1 MGCHFFLQGI
11 FLTQGSNPGLL
22 HCRQTL
28 YPLSHQGSP
37 VVLKGDDKELQSSGT
52 QLFWHQGPISW
63 KIIFPWTRGLGEWSG
78 GLGMILIRSMKPRF
92 LTSTVPNHFTPENLM
107 LPLIGQEGEHRQQ
120 CKQWGAAV
128 NTDDTLPTAHLLVR
142 SMVLNRPWTAS
153 GPWLRSRR
161 LLL

>member
-128 NTDDTLPTAHLLVR
+128 NTGKASLAGLEPTSCCV
-142 SMVLNRPWTAS
+142 PWFKTS
-153 GPWLRSRR
+153 HRR
-161 LLL
+161 ATSLWPGN